1 MCDVLCKV
9 FKDVAKAEI
18 ATDEEGNVLY
28 FMQRDTKHD
37 KVLSLCK
44 LKTLE
49 YRLFR
54 KMREKLRNFY
64 VPDRKSDAP
73 ASEISKKFVREAKE
87 LLAENDLP
95 RPLSYYSELFRTAF
109 DFIDSNRKTNIHLL
123 HTEYV
128 TFSEKLLA
136 YFCKVHKD
144 STFAN
149 QSSFF
154 YSDIL
159 NQQNQIHFMRPGQ

>member
-1 MCDVLCKV
+1 MCDALCRV

-28 FMQRDTKHD
+28 FIARSGDPKHD
-37 KVLSLCK
+37 HILSLCK

-73 ASEISKKFVREAKE
+73 ASEISKRFVREAKE

-95 RPLSYYSELFRTAF
+95 RPLNYYTELFRTAF
-109 DFIDSNRKTNIHLL
+109 DFIDSNRKVNIELL
-123 HTEYV
+123 HSEYV

-159 NQQNQIHFMRPGQ
+159 NQQD

>member
-1 MCDVLCKV
+1 
-9 FKDVAKAEI
+9 VAKSDI

-28 FMQRDTKHD
+28 FLADD

-64 VPDRKSDAP
+64 VPDRQGAP
-73 ASEISKKFVREAKE
+73 SSEIVKRFIKEAKE
-87 LLAENDLP
+87 LLQENDLP
-95 RPLSYYSELFRTAF
+95 RPLQSYIDLFKCAF
-109 DFIDSNRKTNIHLL
+109 SFIDSDPDVNIELL

-128 TFSEKLLA
+128 TFSEQLLK
-136 YFCKVHKD
+136 YFNHNKKGGFD
-144 STFAN
+144 N
-149 QSSFF
+149 QHAFF
-154 YSDIL
+154 YSDVL
-159 NQQNQIHFMRPGQ
+159 DH